1 MGSVTRLGRK
11 GERAAEEGS
20 FQKSVLTTRLDQLAN
35 WARSGSLWPLP
46 FGTACCAIE
55 FMSVVSSHY
64 DVSRFGAEVVRFS
77 PRQSDVLIVAGTVTD
92 KQSPILKQIW
102 EQMAEPKWCIAMG
115 VCASSGGFYRA
126 YHVTQGIDEVIPVD
140 VYVPGCPPTPEG
152 LIYAILEL
160 QRKIR
165 GERRISAE
173 GLGGRRLRAGDGGAA
188 GVAGQGRGA
197 LLLNDPVALKRETE
211 RSSDLD
217 DARLRVLPTVEAV
230 DAPPQ
235 GAAAAG
241 PGATSA
247 IDVLGPRGAP
257 GPQSASSE
265 ETLGVDGGGSGG
277 SREPRP
283 GDKREPPE
291 PEGA

>member
-1 MGSVTRLGRK
+1 MGSVTRI
-11 GERAAEEGS
+11 RADGSTEVLHGAPADSEAPEAESS
-20 FQKSVLTTRLDQLAN
+20 FHKSVVTTKLDQLVN

-55 FMSVVSSHY
+55 FMSVVSAHY
-64 DVSRFGAEVVRFS
+64 DLSRFGAEVVRFS

-92 KQSPILKQIW
+92 KQSPIMKQIW

-165 GERRISAE
+165 GERRLSE
-173 GLGGRRLRAGDGGAA
+173 GGLGGRRLAQGGGGDGERRKAS
-188 GVAGQGRGA
+188 RGETPREDA
-197 LLLNDPVALKRETE
+197 ILLNDPQAIT
-211 RSSDLD
+211 RSAD
-217 DARLRVLPTVEAV
+217 
-230 DAPPQ
+230 
-235 GAAAAG
+235 
-241 PGATSA
+241 
-247 IDVLGPRGAP
+247 
-257 GPQSASSE
+257 
-265 ETLGVDGGGSGG
+265 GSGG
-277 SREPRP
+277 SRRRSSDGNGGSAAGPSKDASFND
-283 GDKREPPE
+283 DKRALPTVETTGGSPRGSGVDPLGSPPD
-291 PEGA
+291 GGTS